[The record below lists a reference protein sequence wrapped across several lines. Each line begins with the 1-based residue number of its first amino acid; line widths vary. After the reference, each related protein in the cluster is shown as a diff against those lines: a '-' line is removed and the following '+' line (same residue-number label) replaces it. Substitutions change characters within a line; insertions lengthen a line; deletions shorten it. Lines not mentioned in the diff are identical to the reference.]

1 MGDVRQELGHIG
13 EKVRERFEAQKRVL
27 SYQEYLSEFFEHPW
41 RHSRDSARYLRD
53 CFDHFG
59 SYEVERPWGKVR
71 RFRLFDLPF
80 ERDAEEALGEGRR
93 RSDHL
98 VGHEGIQGRV
108 YGILSN
114 FAREGRANRLVLL
127 HGPNGSA
134 KSTFT
139 DCLMRGLEQ
148 YSAHPE
154 GALYRFAW
162 IFPRARDGQTIGFGS
177 GESAP
182 RPGET
187 YAHLPEDRIEVK
199 MSSELREHPL
209 LLLPTEDRRRLVMQ
223 AYGSEGVS
231 ETPPDWIWS
240 GQLGQKNRLVFDA
253 LLTAYRGDLERV
265 LSHVQVERFYVSRR
279 YRVGAVVIGPQ
290 MAVDASERQIT
301 ADRSLSSLPASLSAL
316 TLFEP
321 YGELV
326 DASGGVVEYSDL
338 LKRPL
343 DAWKYLLLA
352 IEKGEVSL
360 PLTNLPLNAVLVAT
374 SNELHLNA
382 FKEHPEYNSFRG
394 RIQTVR
400 VPYLMDYI
408 QEQGIYDAQIVPQVR
423 RHVAPHATFVAALW
437 TVLTRLRRAQPE
449 RYDDTT
455 LGKIAADL
463 SPLEKA
469 ELYARGAIPD
479 RLSSEDAKLLRN
491 GVVEVWTETDM
502 AADYE
507 GLMGASAR
515 EVRSLLL
522 DAAHDPAHDC
532 LSPLAVLERIE
543 AFCQRSDDYDFLKQR
558 PDRGYHDVMGF
569 LETVRQRWLE
579 RVDTEIRACT
589 GLIEETQYGELFGRY
604 VNHVSQWVKG
614 EQVYNPHTGDYEPPD
629 DQLMDN
635 VEDALDIGDDMEGFR
650 RNLISTVAAHAI
662 DHPGESM
669 DYGRIFPRY
678 IERLSES
685 YFRDRRKQIAT
696 IARDVLALLDEEDGM
711 DPDRRAQARRTLEQL
726 ESRFGYQESS
736 ARVAIAEVLADR
748 YAP

>member
-1 MGDVRQELGHIG
+1 MGDVRQELGQIG
-13 EKVRERFEAQKRVL
+13 DKVRERFEAQKRVL
-27 SYQEYLSEFFEHPW
+27 SFQEYLGEFLDHPW
-41 RHSRDSARYLRD
+41 RHSRDAARYLRD

-59 SYEVERPWGKVR
+59 SYDVERPWGTVR

-80 ERDAEEALGEGRR
+80 ERAADAVLGEGRR

-98 VGHEGIQGRV
+98 VGHETIQNRV
-108 YGILSN
+108 YAILSN

-148 YSAHPE
+148 YSAHPD

-162 IFPRARDGQTIGFGS
+162 IFPRGRDGQAIGFGS
-177 GESAP
+177 VESAL
-182 RPGET
+182 RPGDT
-187 YAHLPEDRIEVK
+187 YAHLPDDRVEVK
-199 MSSELREHPL
+199 ISSELREHPL
-209 LLLPTEDRRRLVMQ
+209 LLLPTDDRRRLVMG
-223 AYGSEGVS
+223 AYERAEVS
-231 ETPPDWIWS
+231 ETPPDWIWA
-240 GQLGQKNRLVFDA
+240 GQLGQKNRLIFEA

-265 LSHVQVERFYVSRR
+265 LAHVQVERYYVSRR

-290 MAVDASERQIT
+290 MAVDANERQIT
-301 ADRSLSSLPASLSAL
+301 ADRSLAALPASLSAL

-326 DASGGVVEYSDL
+326 DASGGVVEFSDL

-352 IEKGEVSL
+352 IETGEVSL
-360 PLTNLPLNAVLVAT
+360 PLTNLPLNTVLVAT

-394 RIQTVR
+394 RIQLVR
-400 VPYLMDYI
+400 AGYLLDYV

-449 RYDDTT
+449 RYDDTSV
-455 LGKIAADL
+455 GKLAAEL

-469 ELYARGAIPD
+469 ELYAHGAVPD
-479 RLSSEDAKLLRN
+479 RLSSEEAKVLRN
-491 GVVEVWTETDM
+491 GLGQVWAETE
-502 AADYE
+502 AASDYE
-507 GLMGASAR
+507 GLTGASAR

-522 DAAHDPAHDC
+522 DAAHDPTHDC
-532 LSPLAVLERIE
+532 LSPMAVMERIE
-543 AFCQRSDDYDFLKQR
+543 AFCQRSDDYEFLKQR
-558 PDRGYHDVMGF
+558 PDRGYHDAVGF
-569 LETVRQRWLE
+569 LETVRSKWLD
-579 RVDTEIRACT
+579 RVEGELRACT
-589 GLIEETQYGELFGRY
+589 GLIEDTQYSELFARY

-614 EQVYNPHTGDYEPPD
+614 EQVYNPLTGAYEEPD
-629 DQLMDN
+629 AQLMDN
-635 VEDALDIGDDMEGFR
+635 VEDALEVGVDEDGFR

-662 DHPGESM
+662 DHPGEAM
-669 DYGRIFPRY
+669 DYSRIFPRY
-678 IERLSES
+678 IEKLSDS
-685 YFRDRRKQIAT
+685 YYRDRRKQIAT

-711 DPDRRAQARRTLEQL
+711 DAERRDQARRTLDQL
-726 ESRFGYQESS
+726 QARYGYAPAS
-736 ARVAIAEVLADR
+736 ARVALAELLDEQ
-748 YAP
+748 YGG